1 MTTEKTSS
9 PRRSGADWFGL
20 IAFAALVICSAVLVV
35 RLISTKFLPTGQLL
49 LAAGALLVL
58 SGLHGWVQLPRREKT
73 GGKIACGIVALVLA
87 AAMLYGAVAL
97 GSVQH
102 AITDVA
108 DKSVETDITCVIVNA
123 DDPAQTLDDVKGYR
137 FGILEDRDTENTQS
151 LLQQLQEKLGAAEH
165 TAYAS
170 PALLTDAL
178 YDDQVGA
185 ILLNK
190 GYIPLLEEQ
199 EGYADFSDRTRI
211 LYEYTTTK
219 PVEPTPADTNA
230 PVDVTKDPFVV
241 YCSGIDARS
250 SNINITSRSD
260 VNILAVVN
268 PTTRQILLVNTPR
281 DYYLPLAH
289 NGQLDKLTHA
299 GIYGTG
305 ESMQTLDNLYGT
317 HTSFYMRVNFAGLTK
332 IVDALGG
339 VDVYST
345 KTFSMG
351 GYDFADGDNQRGKN
365 QMAVIQAIIS
375 KASSPAVLKNYQTL
389 LSSLSDAFLTSL
401 SYDDIAS
408 LVKMQLQDMS
418 GWHVTSY
425 AVSGSGDTS
434 YCYALGDAAWVM
446 RPNMDTVNTAKEL
459 IRQVMSGETPQLP

>member
-1 MTTEKTSS
+1 M
-9 PRRSGADWFGL
+9 
-20 IAFAALVICSAVLVV
+20 ICSAVLVV

-123 DDPAQTLDDVKGYR
+123 DDPAQSLDDVKGYR

-151 LLQQLQEKLGAAEH
+151 LLQQLQGEAGLGEPHGLRLPCPADRRSVRRPGGGHPAEQGV
-165 TAYAS
+165 YPPCWRS
-170 PALLTDAL
+170 RR
-178 YDDQVGA
+178 
-185 ILLNK
+185 
-190 GYIPLLEEQ
+190 
-199 EGYADFSDRTRI
+199 GYADFSDRTRI

-219 PVEPTPADTNA
+219 TVEPAPADTNA
-230 PVDVTKDPFVV
+230 QPEYSDCISPPAPPQHNPHACTLWGWSDPPPPLWGTPPRLL
-241 YCSGIDARS
+241 S
-250 SNINITSRSD
+250 
-260 VNILAVVN
+260 L
-268 PTTRQILLVNTPR
+268 TTP
-281 DYYLPLAH
+281 A
-289 NGQLDKLTHA
+289 GQLTHA

-351 GYDFADGDNQRGKN
+351 GYNFTEGVNHLNGEAALCFSRERYAFADGDNQRGKN

-375 KASSPAVLKNYQTL
+375 KGLLPRRAEKLSERCCPPCPMRSSPV
-389 LSSLSDAFLTSL
+389 
-401 SYDDIAS
+401 
-408 LVKMQLQDMS
+408 
-418 GWHVTSY
+418 
-425 AVSGSGDTS
+425 
-434 YCYALGDAAWVM
+434 
-446 RPNMDTVNTAKEL
+446 
-459 IRQVMSGETPQLP
+459 